1 MNQATYSYS
10 FGFQC
15 DIGFRRVL
23 DAAYVGA
30 LGRHLIQSVNLNTI
44 PFGAHF
50 TSIDPTTKAALP
62 DNFDR
67 PYPGYATINMYE
79 ANGNSSYHSLQ
90 VQGKRHFSHGL
101 QFGAVW
107 TFSKFMDYTDSDAST
122 ISLYVNPKVW
132 NYGKSTGF
140 DHTHIVS
147 LNFLYD
153 LPRASKLWN
162 AAFMR
167 GALDHWELSGV
178 ASFIDGSP
186 TGISYSLLNGADV
199 TGGGDGSRV
208 VMVANPILPSGQRT
222 LTQYFNTAAFAAP
235 TAGSI
240 GNAPKDVFRG
250 PGINN
255 WDLSFF
261 KNFPIREKLTLQFR
275 WEMYNAFNHPSFQGV
290 NTSASFAAPGST
302 TQLNGQFGQV
312 TSTNGQPRVMQG
324 SLRVTF

>member
-1 MNQATYSYS
+1 
-10 FGFQC
+10 
-15 DIGFRRVL
+15 
-23 DAAYVGA
+23 
-30 LGRHLIQSVNLNTI
+30 LIQSVNLNTV
-44 PFGAHF
+44 PYGSEF
-50 TSIDPTTKAALP
+50 TNIDPTTKTALP
-62 DNFDR
+62 DNFFR
-67 PYPGYATINMYE
+67 PYPGYGTINMYE

-90 VQGKRHFSHGL
+90 VQGKRRFSHGL

-107 TFSKFMDYTDSDAST
+107 TWSKFMDYSDSDAGT
-122 ISLYVNPKVW
+122 ISLYINPKVW

-153 LPRASKLWN
+153 FPRASKLWN
-162 AAFMR
+162 TGIIRWAF
-167 GALDHWELSGV
+167 DKWELSGV
-178 ASFIDGSP
+178 SSFIDGSP
-186 TGISYSLLNGADV
+186 AGISYSLLNGANV

-208 VMVANPILPSGQRT
+208 LVVANPILSSRT
-222 LTQYFNTAAFAAP
+222 LTEYFNTTAFAAP
-235 TAGSI
+235 AVGTI

-261 KNFPIREKLTLQFR
+261 KNFPIREWATFQFR

-302 TQLNGQFGQV
+302 TQLNGQFGQI